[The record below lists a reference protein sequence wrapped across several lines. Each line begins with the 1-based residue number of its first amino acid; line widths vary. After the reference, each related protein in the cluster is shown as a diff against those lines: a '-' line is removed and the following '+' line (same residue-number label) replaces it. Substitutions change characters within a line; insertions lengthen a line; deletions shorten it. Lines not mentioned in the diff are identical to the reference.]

1 MSAQNLTLLTDL
13 YELTMMQGYF
23 ETQENQTVIFD
34 VFFRENP
41 NKGHRLYQESE
52 FFI

>member
-23 ETQENQTVIFD
+23 ETQENRRIF
-34 VFFRENP
+34 P
-41 NKGHRLYQESE
+41 
-52 FFI
+52 